1 MSCDIYAF
9 AEVKG
14 KNNKWEKVNDK
25 IFPTYYGEKT
35 DEPFSVRSYS
45 LFGFLAN
52 VRNYAYCPVIA
63 QPKGLPNDS
72 EYLNSIGGENWV
84 SDGGNASYLTLKELL
99 EFDYEQ
105 VFENKRMAKQTSSN
119 SWTGAHIT
127 TTDKGQKMTVKEH
140 LEGSRFFQN
149 LEVLKTLGEPEDV
162 RVLFYFD
169 DNY

>member
-9 AEVKG
+9 AEVK
-14 KNNKWEKVNDK
+14 KNNKWEKIEDK
-25 IFPTYYGEKT
+25 IFPTYQGEKT

-52 VRNYAYCPVIA
+52 VRNYSCCPVIA
-63 QPKGLPNDS
+63 KPKGLPEDS

-99 EFDYEQ
+99 KFDYDL
-105 VFENKRMAKQTSSN
+105 VFEDRRAGKQT
-119 SWTGAHIT
+119 TTIT
-127 TTDKGQKMTVKEH
+127 LGKKTTVREH

-149 LEVLKTLGEPEDV
+149 LEVLKTLGKPEDV
-162 RVLFYFD
+162 RVIFYFD
-169 DNY
+169 DTTTI